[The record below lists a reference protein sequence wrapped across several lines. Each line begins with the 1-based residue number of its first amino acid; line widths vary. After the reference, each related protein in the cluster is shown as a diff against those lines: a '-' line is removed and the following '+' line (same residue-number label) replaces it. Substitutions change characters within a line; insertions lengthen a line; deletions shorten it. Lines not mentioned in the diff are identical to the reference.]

1 MKRVTGLGGVFFK
14 SSNPRETLAWY
25 RRHLDI
31 DSEDWGGLAFRW
43 REEEAPDEI
52 GYTVWSSFPENTDY
66 FAPSDLPYMWN
77 FRVADLDG
85 LIAMLR
91 EEGVEIVDGVQE
103 HPNGKFAW
111 IRDPEGRKI
120 ELWEPVPSAKDPY
133 L

>member
-1 MKRVTGLGGVFFK
+1 MDRVTGLGGVFFK
-14 SSNPRETLAWY
+14 SENPKETMAWY
-25 RRHLDI
+25 RRHLGL

-43 REEEAPDEI
+43 REEKAPEEI
-52 GYTVWSSFPENTDY
+52 GYTVWSSFPASTDY
-66 FAPSDLPYMWN
+66 FAPSDLPYMCN
-77 FRVADLDG
+77 FRVADLDR

-91 EEGVEIVDGVQE
+91 EEGVEIVEGVQE